1 MISYDI
7 LASQNPWWKG
17 REKLG
22 EDEDYKKWEIKK
34 HKWIPDFIE
43 KIDLEHY
50 SLNFIFGPRQVG
62 KTTSLKLLVKRL
74 LELGVDGER
83 IFYFRCDEVSDF
95 KELDEIISGYLDMRK
110 RIGIKSSYIL
120 LDEITFPREWYRSIK
135 FLIDAGKLK
144 EDVLVLT
151 GSTSLLVKREV
162 ETFPGRRG
170 KGRDFTLL
178 PLLFRDFV
186 KVADVD
192 LYSKLPSFEN
202 LNEDEI
208 KAKTSA
214 CLPLLDELNALFENY
229 MRCGGFPLAVESFLV
244 DGYVKRSAYEAY
256 LAWLKNDIT
265 KVGRSVEIAR
275 AVLKVLLTK
284 TPSPISWESIAKEIE
299 IKSPKTASAYIHL
312 LNSLFVTLTLYHIDP
327 SRGSVNFGKNK
338 KIHFLDPFFYSLFS
352 DWCLVELR
360 DFEPKIVEAIVASHL
375 ARSSSADGELG
386 KNVFYWR
393 NRDEID
399 VIVESNGLKGFEV
412 KWGGEAGGKR
422 RIMGKMKQ
430 FVVLSKDTFNERP
443 LVTPVSAFLACIGG
457 REFPKQMVSK

>member
-1 MISYDI
+1 

-22 EDEDYKKWEIKK
+22 DDEDYRKWETKK
-34 HKWIPDFIE
+34 HKWIPDFIG
-43 KIDLEHY
+43 KIDLKRY
-50 SLNFIFGPRQVG
+50 SLNFILGPRQVG

-74 LELGVDGER
+74 LDLGVDVER
-83 IFYFRCDEVSDF
+83 IFYFRCDKISDF
-95 KELDEIISGYLDMRK
+95 KELDEIVSGYLDMR
-110 RIGIKSSYIL
+110 RRMGIKSSYIL

-135 FLIDAGKLK
+135 FLIDSGKLR

-151 GSTSLLVKREV
+151 GSTSLLAKREV
-162 ETFPGRRG
+162 EMFPGRRG

-178 PLLFRDFV
+178 PLSFRDFV

-192 LYSKLPSFEN
+192 LYSKLPTFKN

-214 CLPLLDELNALFENY
+214 CLPLLDELNLLFEDY
-229 MRCGGFPLAVESFLV
+229 MVCGGFPLAVESFLI
-244 DGYVKRSAYEAY
+244 DGHVERSVYEAY

-265 KVGRSVEIAR
+265 RVGRSVEIAR

-338 KIHFLDPFFYSLFS
+338 KIHFLDPFFYTLFS

-375 ARSSSADGELG
+375 ARYTSTGGEFG
-386 KNVFYWR
+386 RNVFYWR
-393 NRDEID
+393 NREEVD
-399 VIVESNGLKGFEV
+399 VIVESNGLKGFEI
-412 KWGGEAGGKR
+412 KWGGKTKGKR
-422 RIMGKMKQ
+422 RITGKMKQ
-430 FVVLSKDTFNERP
+430 FVTLSKNTFEEEP

-457 REFPKQMVSK
+457 RGLSKRMVSKV